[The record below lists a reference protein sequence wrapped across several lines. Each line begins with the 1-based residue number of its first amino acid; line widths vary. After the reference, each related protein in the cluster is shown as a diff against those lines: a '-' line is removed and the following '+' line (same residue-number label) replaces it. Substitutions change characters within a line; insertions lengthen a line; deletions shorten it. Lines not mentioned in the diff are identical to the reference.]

1 MKISY
6 AITVC
11 NELEEVKRLV
21 NFLLSYK
28 RTEDE
33 IVILFD
39 KQNGSTGVRQYVAD
53 LPKEI
58 TVQRSNFQRHF
69 ADWKN
74 LLTSFCEGDY
84 IFQIDADEIPNKF
97 LIENL
102 PIILESNPTVDI
114 FLVPRINTVDGIT
127 QGHLNVWK
135 WSINEK
141 HWINFPDF
149 QWRVYKNI
157 PEIKW
162 VGKLHEYLQGFKEYS
177 TLPPEEEYCLYHPK
191 TINKQEKQ
199 NNYYRT
205 L

>member
-21 NFLLSYK
+21 NFLLSNK
-28 RTEDE
+28 RKEDE

-39 KQNGSTGVRQYVAD
+39 KQNGSAGVRQYVAD

-84 IFQIDADEIPNKF
+84 IFQIDADELPNKF

-102 PIILESNPTVDI
+102 PIILENNPTVDI

-127 QGHLNVWK
+127 QEHLNVWK

-141 HWINFPDF
+141 HWVNFPDF

-199 NNYYRT
+199 NSYYQT